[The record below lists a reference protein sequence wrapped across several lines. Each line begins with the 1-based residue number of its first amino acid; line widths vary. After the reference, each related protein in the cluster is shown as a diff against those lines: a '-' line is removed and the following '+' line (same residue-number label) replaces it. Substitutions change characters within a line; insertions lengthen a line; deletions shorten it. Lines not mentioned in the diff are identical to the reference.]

1 MTNEL
6 SPANQHAGDIA
17 PKALAFLGM
26 ARVIAESTMNAGTAR
41 TIPMAWRSR
50 QIPLPARLM
59 ALADAFLCAQ
69 DDFERIS
76 RRFADEEATA

>member
-1 MTNEL
+1 MANEL

-17 PKALAFLGM
+17 PKALAFLDM

-41 TIPMAWRSR
+41 AIPMLAEPA
-50 QIPLPARLM
+50 IPLPARLM